1 MGERR
6 RFGSS
11 VRSSQDTEVTE
22 RTFYRDR
29 RKRDPRNINK
39 SHSQMY
45 RKWDAFVSSL
55 SDSEEEEIILK
66 AKQAHRQA
74 LIQMTVSREPS
85 KPFRY
90 GIGDF
95 KDPKG
100 VISLKQYYYEDYT
113 EVAKIFVDL
122 PHQSEITIHSFDFRA
137 QSFVI
142 NLHWRNGELRY
153 RFAIPELI
161 MEIRP
166 ELCTCSIQSKSSQK
180 LIVELQKLG
189 RVHWPSLS

>member
-1 MGERR
+1 
-6 RFGSS
+6 
-11 VRSSQDTEVTE
+11 
-22 RTFYRDR
+22 
-29 RKRDPRNINK
+29 
-39 SHSQMY
+39 MY

-113 EVAKIFVDL
+113 EVAKFSSIYPTNLKSQFTVSI
-122 PHQSEITIHSFDFRA
+122 SELKVSSSICT
-137 QSFVI
+137 
-142 NLHWRNGELRY
+142 GEMVNCDTALLY
-153 RFAIPELI
+153 LN
-161 MEIRP
+161 
-166 ELCTCSIQSKSSQK
+166 
-180 LIVELQKLG
+180 
-189 RVHWPSLS
+189 

>member
-1 MGERR
+1 
-6 RFGSS
+6 
-11 VRSSQDTEVTE
+11 
-22 RTFYRDR
+22 
-29 RKRDPRNINK
+29 
-39 SHSQMY
+39 MY

-100 VISLKQYYYEDYT
+100 VINLKQYYYEDYT
-113 EVAKIFVDL
+113 EVAKVFVDL
-122 PHQSEITIHSFDFRA
+122 KSQFTVSISELKVSSSICT
-137 QSFVI
+137 
-142 NLHWRNGELRY
+142 GE
-153 RFAIPELI
+153 
-161 MEIRP
+161 MENCDTA
-166 ELCTCSIQSKSSQK
+166 L
-180 LIVELQKLG
+180 LYLN
-189 RVHWPSLS
+189 